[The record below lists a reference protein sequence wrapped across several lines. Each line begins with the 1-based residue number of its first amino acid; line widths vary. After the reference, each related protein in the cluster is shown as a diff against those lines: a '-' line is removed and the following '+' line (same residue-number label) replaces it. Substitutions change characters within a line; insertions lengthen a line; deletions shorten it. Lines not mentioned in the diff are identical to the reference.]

1 MRPNDV
7 HVSVCR
13 FATSQSHRTTHSKS
27 RTITS
32 NRKRHSMIAQ
42 NANVI
47 EDINMMV
54 IIYGNTENA
63 LPLSE

>member
-1 MRPNDV
+1 
-7 HVSVCR
+7 
-13 FATSQSHRTTHSKS
+13 
-27 RTITS
+27 
-32 NRKRHSMIAQ
+32 MIAR